1 MDSDSQTCYLD
12 RLTKAR
18 YIHKSMKTF
27 SHSDSIDDRDIPT
40 ISMYIERKGSSLLVM
55 FFFFLQPQHD
65 SFWRS
70 CERLRVFKN
79 RFDETNEST
88 FSTYVQ
94 VTKKRMNDEKLNRQQ
109 ECAYNNDI
117 KCLLIILI
125 YLILQ
130 VRKPFKTDE
139 DFQSALKQYDF
150 RWKTQTNNIYN
161 DIYGAR
167 STAIY
172 VVFQQ
177 IRLAQSK
184 FSKAKKKRFRYTTRN
199 RKLRQHQ
206 KPRGISIC
214 AGKQIR

>member
-1 MDSDSQTCYLD
+1 M
-12 RLTKAR
+12 
-18 YIHKSMKTF
+18 YIHKSMKKNFPFRLYTQM
-27 SHSDSIDDRDIPT
+27 IGTYLPYPCT
-40 ISMYIERKGSSLLVM
+40 QKERVRRRWLC

-79 RFDETNEST
+79 RFDGTNEST

-130 VRKPFKTDE
+130 VREPFKTDE
-139 DFQSALKQYDF
+139 DFQSALVCIFSNTKQYDF

-172 VVFQQ
+172 VFQQ

-184 FSKAKKKRFRYTTRN
+184 FSKAKKKDLDTQLVIVNLGSTKNLEVLVYVQGNKSDKINVQT
-199 RKLRQHQ
+199 
-206 KPRGISIC
+206 
-214 AGKQIR
+214 